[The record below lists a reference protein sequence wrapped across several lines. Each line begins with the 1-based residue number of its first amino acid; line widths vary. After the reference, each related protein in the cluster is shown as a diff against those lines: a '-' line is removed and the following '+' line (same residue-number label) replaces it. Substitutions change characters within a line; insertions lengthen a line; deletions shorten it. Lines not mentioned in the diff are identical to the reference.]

1 MPFDRSCVPRVTAY
15 AHRVGEPLRTFET
28 PGGRTLAYA
37 VWGDPEGFPIL
48 ALHGTPGCR
57 LGRWPREALYAELGV
72 CFVTHDRAGY
82 GRSDRN
88 HGRRVVDEAAD
99 VRALAD
105 ELDFDRFGVS
115 GGSGGG
121 PHVLACAALLPDRVV
136 RAICDVG
143 VAPFGAPGLEQ
154 DDWLAGMD
162 PENVKEFGWA
172 LAGEDVLTRELQGLQ
187 QKFEERALVDPSTVL
202 DDFDMSESDRA
213 ELARPEIVEIIRE
226 STFEWAV
233 NGVDRWVDD
242 GLAFTQPWGFD
253 LDDISVPVL
262 VRYGMTDVFVPAAHG
277 EWLAANVPGCVV
289 KINDTAGHLGA
300 DPELEIAEN
309 ARWLSAG
316 IVPEGSRTHAPAVN

>member
-1 MPFDRSCVPRVTAY
+1 M
-15 AHRVGEPLRTFET
+15 GEPLRTFET
-28 PGGRTLAYA
+28 PDGRTLAFA

-57 LGRWPREALYAELGV
+57 LGRWPREELYADLDV

-88 HGRRVVDEAAD
+88 HGRRVVDEVAD

-105 ELDFDRFGVS
+105 ELGFDRFGLS

-121 PHVLACAALLPDRVV
+121 PHVLACAALLPDRAV

-143 VAPFGAPGLEQ
+143 VAPFGTPGLEQ
-154 DDWLAGMD
+154 DAWLAGMD

-172 LAGEDVLTRELQGLQ
+172 LAGEDVLARELTALQ
-187 QKFEERALVDPSTVL
+187 PQFEERARVDPSTVL
-202 DDFDMSESDRA
+202 QDFDMSESDRA
-213 ELARPEIVEIIRE
+213 EMARPEMMQIIGE

-233 NGVDRWVDD
+233 NGVGGWVDD
-242 GLAFTQPWGFD
+242 GLAFMQPWGFD
-253 LDDISVPVL
+253 PSDISVPVL
-262 VRYGMTDVFVPAAHG
+262 IRYGMTDVFVPPAHG
-277 EWLAANVPGCVV
+277 EWLGENVPGCIV
-289 KINDTAGHLGA
+289 KISDVAGHMGA
-300 DPELEIAEN
+300 NPEQEIAEN

-316 IVPEGSRTHAPAVN
+316 IAPDGSQAPAPSVG